1 MAACGLFRSFSSNFS
16 TVLPLL
22 TRSTL
27 LSPSQLS
34 CKAYFG
40 RKLASSSRTSAAL
53 KFTDKHEWIR
63 VDDNGVGTVGISEF
77 AQNALGD
84 VVYCGLPEV
93 GTHLAQNDEF
103 GALESVKAASELY
116 SPLTGEVVEVNTLLA
131 DNPGLVNKSCYKDG
145 WLMKMTI
152 GNPAEL
158 DTLMDEAV
166 YERYIHSIED

>member
-1 MAACGLFRSFSSNFS
+1 RFPPPFHERVCTCSCGRVASWEGYFSRWVFLMSF
-16 TVLPLL
+16 P
-22 TRSTL
+22 
-27 LSPSQLS
+27 
-34 CKAYFG
+34 
-40 RKLASSSRTSAAL
+40 AL

-63 VDDNGVGTVGISEF
+63 VEDDGIGTVGISEF
-77 AQNALGD
+77 AQDALGD

-93 GTHLAQNDEF
+93 GTQLAQNDEF

-166 YERYIHSIED
+166 YERYIRSIED